1 VGARISKEPA
11 AFIFRVEV
19 TGMWMW
25 LGCIYMGSC
34 CLEPQGWGERDLCL
48 GSVGIINKEL

>member
-1 VGARISKEPA
+1 MEQYESSQTQCSRLVGGTNISNEPS

-25 LGCIYMGSC
+25 LGCVRIGSIT
-34 CLEPQGWGERDLCL
+34 WI
-48 GSVGIINKEL
+48 VVA